1 MKMDLQYILDYR
13 YRMDYVSELYSTNFV
28 HKHQDRGLYI
38 SVGYKQDY
46 PGTLNLMYTLV
57 YIQCMGSLAVQGGKS
72 RKQLDSSLDNQH

>member
-1 MKMDLQYILDYR
+1 MDHQNILGHR
-13 YRMDYVSELYSTNFV
+13 YRMDYVSELYSMSFV
-28 HKHQDRGLYI
+28 HKHQGMGLYI

>member
-1 MKMDLQYILDYR
+1 MDHQNILGHR
-13 YRMDYVSELYSTNFV
+13 YRMDYVSELYSMSFV
-28 HKHQDRGLYI
+28 HKHQGMGLYI

-57 YIQCMGSLAVQGGKS
+57 YIQCMGSLAVQGGKH